1 MIQRRWLL
9 IAGVVLLAALAAAAP
24 GSAIRLKVTAELA
37 NIRQRPSISSVI
49 IRQVPE
55 GAILEATGKDGEFYL
70 VKLDPDESGRNS
82 GYVHE
87 SLVLV
92 LDETGSPERKTRV
105 VENVTPTKPKPAETR
120 VSRPAAKPR
129 SEASSAVENAEA
141 GRSSLVVWG
150 GAGYSKI
157 GDINDGAQG
166 LADLYQFQL
175 GWRADQAISP
185 AQTGLQ
191 FGAEFQFPIGS
202 HLFLSAGLEY
212 FSGSSASLVTY
223 ANGVTTSTLSVTP
236 AFNALPFKFG
246 FVFYPTDI
254 LYFKIGAMYTV
265 ARASY
270 AYHFIDGPFWQDW
283 AGQAT
288 AGGLGVYGGVGL
300 EIPAGRTF
308 SFILEASSQY
318 MPLSGLTGSGTFQ
331 DSTLQNPVTET
342 GTLYSYDGK
351 PTLLNSFPLVF
362 IRDKLP
368 TEGGVENAREAKL
381 DLTGLALR
389 AGIKVKF

>member
-1 MIQRRWLL
+1 MIQRRWLP
-9 IAGVVLLAALAAAAP
+9 IAGLLLCAALASAAP
-24 GSAIRLKVTAELA
+24 AAAIRLKVTAELA
-37 NIRQRPSISSVI
+37 NIRQRPSISSII

-55 GAILEATGKDGEFYL
+55 GAILEATGKEGEFFL
-70 VKLDPDESGRNS
+70 VKLDPDEAGRSS

-92 LDETGSPERKTRV
+92 LDESGSPEKKPRV
-105 VENVTPTKPKPAETR
+105 VEIVTPAKPKPSETP
-120 VSRPAAKPR
+120 VSRPTAKPR
-129 SEASSAVENAEA
+129 TETVSNSESLEA
-141 GRSSLVVWG
+141 GRAALVVWG
-150 GAGYSKI
+150 GAGFSKI

-175 GWRADQAISP
+175 GWSADQAISP
-185 AQTGLQ
+185 AQIGLQ
-191 FGAEFQFPIGS
+191 FGAEFQFPIGPR
-202 HLFLSAGLEY
+202 LFLSAGLEY
-212 FSGSSASLVTY
+212 FRGSSASLVTY
-223 ANGVTTSTLSVTP
+223 TNGVTTSTLSVTP
-236 AFNALPFKFG
+236 AFNALPLKFG
-246 FVFYPTDI
+246 FVFYPTDF
-254 LYFKIGAMYTV
+254 LYFKIGAMYTF

-288 AGGLGVYGGVGL
+288 AGGLGVYGGLGL

-308 SFILEASSQY
+308 SFILEASSQF
-318 MPLSGLTGSGTFQ
+318 MPVTGLTGSGTFQ
-331 DSTLQNPVTET
+331 DSTLQNPATET

-351 PTLLNSFPLVF
+351 PTLLDSFPLVF
-362 IRDKLP
+362 IRSKLP